1 MKVNGV
7 KFKNHKVLGDLGI
20 SFCGSDNKTLDK
32 IVLIGE
38 NGTGKTTIL
47 KEIYDLMD
55 IESNSKSENKIF
67 LELEENEKYLFKN
80 YLLENNNNIIMED
93 DILYDCADIK
103 CLDIKKEAFNFE
115 DIDRDKYKSK
125 VIYLPAEVNFNSL
138 KRVDRTFRY
147 KYKFRNEINENLIS
161 DLPSAIA
168 NRIYVEM
175 IMNEDLPARESRE
188 KVCKEVNSIFES
200 MDLDVELIGLSKDE
214 DTIPIFRN
222 IEGKEFDI
230 NGLSSG
236 EKQLFLRALSLKFL
250 NVNNSI
256 ILIDEPE
263 ISLHPRWQR
272 KIVNVYENIGE
283 NNQII
288 IATHSPHIIGNV
300 KKEQL
305 RVLKKDKEG
314 IKVMNSDELDETYGK
329 TVESI
334 LMEVMGI
341 INTRNEETAEKIEKL
356 RDLVREDKYGSKEF
370 EELYKSLRK
379 YLGNLDIDLNL
390 IDMEV
395 KRRINKKEKIERRG
409 SCC

>member
-7 KFKNHKVLGDLGI
+7 KFKNDKVLGDLEI

-47 KEIYDLMD
+47 KEICDLMD

-67 LELEENEKYLFKN
+67 LDLEENEKYLFKN

-115 DIDRDKYKSK
+115 EIEKDKYKSK

-214 DTIPIFRN
+214 DTVPIFRN

-230 NGLSSG
+230 SGLSSG

-272 KIVNVYENIGE
+272 KIINVYENIGE
-283 NNQII
+283 NNQLI

-300 KKEQL
+300 TKEQI
-305 RVLKKDKEG
+305 RVLKRDKEG
-314 IKVMNSDELDETYGK
+314 IKVMNYEELDETYGR

-334 LMEVMGI
+334 LMEIMGI
-341 INTRNEETAEKIEKL
+341 VNTRNEETAEKIETL
-356 RDLVREDKYGSKEF
+356 RNLVREDKYESKEF
-370 EELYKSLRK
+370 EELYEVLRG

-390 IDMEV
+390 IDMEI
-395 KRRINKKEKIERRG
+395 KRGINKKEK
-409 SCC
+409 

>member
-115 DIDRDKYKSK
+115 EIEKDKYKSK

-214 DTIPIFRN
+214 DTVPIFRN

-230 NGLSSG
+230 SVLSSG

-272 KIVNVYENIGE
+272 KIINVYENIGK
-283 NNQII
+283 NNQLI

-300 KKEQL
+300 TKEQI
-305 RVLKKDKEG
+305 RVLKRDKEG
-314 IKVMNSDELDETYGK
+314 IKVMNYEELDETYGR

-334 LMEVMGI
+334 LMEIMGI
-341 INTRNEETAEKIEKL
+341 VNTRNEETAEKIEIL
-356 RDLVREDKYGSKEF
+356 RNLVREDKYESKEF
-370 EELYKSLRK
+370 EELYEVLRG

-390 IDMEV
+390 IDMEIRR
-395 KRRINKKEKIERRG
+395 KR
-409 SCC
+409 

>member
-7 KFKNHKVLGDLGI
+7 KFKNDKVLGDLEI

-55 IESNSKSENKIF
+55 IESHSKSENKIF
-67 LELEENEKYLFKN
+67 LDLEENEKYLFKN
-80 YLLENNNNIIMED
+80 YLLKNNNNIIMED

-115 DIDRDKYKSK
+115 EIEKDKYKSK

-168 NRIYVEM
+168 NKIYVEM

-214 DTIPIFRN
+214 DTVPIFRN

-230 NGLSSG
+230 SGLSSG

-272 KIVNVYENIGE
+272 KIINVYENIGE
-283 NNQII
+283 NNQLI

-300 KKEQL
+300 TKEQI
-305 RVLKKDKEG
+305 RILKRDKEG
-314 IKVMNSDELDETYGK
+314 IKVMNYEELDETYGR

-334 LMEVMGI
+334 LMEIMGI
-341 INTRNEETAEKIEKL
+341 VNTRNEETAEKIEIL
-356 RDLVREDKYGSKEF
+356 RNLVREDKYESKEF
-370 EELYKSLRK
+370 EELYEVLRG

-390 IDMEV
+390 IDMEI
-395 KRRINKKEKIERRG
+395 KRRRNKKEK
-409 SCC
+409 

>member
-1 MKVNGV
+1 MKVKKVEFN
-7 KFKNHKVLGDLGI
+7 NHKVLGDLEI
-20 SFCGSDNKTLDK
+20 DFCGSDDSTLDK

-103 CLDIKKEAFNFE
+103 CLDIKKEVFNFE

-222 IEGKEFDI
+222 IGGKEFDI
-230 NGLSSG
+230 SGLSSG

-272 KIVNVYENIGE
+272 KIINVYENIGE
-283 NNQII
+283 NNQLI

-305 RVLKKDKEG
+305 RVLKRDKEG
-314 IKVMNSDELDETYGK
+314 IKVMNSEELDETYGR

-334 LMEVMGI
+334 LMEIMGI
-341 INTRNEETAEKIEKL
+341 INTRNEETAEKIETL
-356 RDLVREDKYGSKEF
+356 RNLVREDKYESKEF
-370 EELYKSLRK
+370 EELYEVLRG

-390 IDMEV
+390 IDMEI
-395 KRRINKKEKIERRG
+395 KRRRNKKEK
-409 SCC
+409 

>member
-1 MKVNGV
+1 MKVKRL
-7 KFKNHKVLGDLGI
+7 KFKNHKVLGDLDI
-20 SFCGSDNKTLDK
+20 SFQIDSNNTLDT
-32 IVLIGE
+32 IVFIGE

-47 KEIYDLMD
+47 REIYNLMD
-55 IESNSKSENKIF
+55 LENMQNSGNKIF
-67 LELEENEKYLFKN
+67 LELEENEKAILKKYP
-80 YLLENNNNIIMED
+80 LEKNNNIIMEE
-93 DILYDCADIK
+93 DILYDCI
-103 CLDIKKEAFNFE
+103 DIKKEVYDFE
-115 DIDRDKYKSK
+115 DIEKDKYKSK
-125 VIYLPAEVNFNSL
+125 VIYLPTEVNFNSL
-138 KRVDRTFRY
+138 KSVDRTFRY

-168 NRIYVEM
+168 NKIYVEM
-175 IMNEDLPARESRE
+175 IMNEDLPARESKE
-188 KVCKEVNSIFES
+188 KVCKEVNSVFES
-200 MDLDVELIGLSKDE
+200 MDLDIEFVGLSKDE
-214 DTIPIFRN
+214 NTVPIFRN

-341 INTRNEETAEKIEKL
+341 INTRNEETAEKIEEL

-395 KRRINKKEKIERRG
+395 KRRINKKEKIERSG

>member
-1 MKVNGV
+1 MKVKRVEFN
-7 KFKNHKVLGDLGI
+7 NHKILGDLEV
-20 SFCGSDNKTLDK
+20 SFQGYNNNTLDT
-32 IVLIGE
+32 IVFIGE

-47 KEIYDLMD
+47 REIYDLMD
-55 IESNSKSENKIF
+55 IENTSKSENKIF
-67 LELEENEKYLFKN
+67 LELEENEKYLLKTYPLEKN
-80 YLLENNNNIIMED
+80 NSIIMAD
-93 DILYDCADIK
+93 DILYDFVDIDNEV
-103 CLDIKKEAFNFE
+103 CNFE
-115 DIDRDKYKSK
+115 DIEKDKYKSK
-125 VIYLPAEVNFNSL
+125 VIYLPTEINFNSL

-168 NRIYVEM
+168 NRIYIEM

-188 KVCKEVNSIFES
+188 KVCKEVNSIFKS
-200 MDLDVELIGLSKDE
+200 MDLDVEFVGLSKNE

-230 NGLSSG
+230 SELSSG

-272 KIVNVYENIGE
+272 KIINVYENIGE

-305 RVLKKDKEG
+305 RVLKRDKEG
-314 IKVMNSDELDETYGK
+314 IKIMNSDELDETYGK

-334 LMEVMGI
+334 LMEIMGI
-341 INTRNEETAEKIEKL
+341 INTRNEETAEKIDKL
-356 RDLVREDKYGSKEF
+356 RELVRADEYDSYEF
-370 EELYKSLRK
+370 KKLYELLKA

-409 SCC
+409 TSC

>member
-1 MKVNGV
+1 MKVKRL
-7 KFKNHKVLGDLGI
+7 KFN
-20 SFCGSDNKTLDK
+20 TLDT
-32 IVLIGE
+32 IVFIGE

-47 KEIYDLMD
+47 REIYNLMD
-55 IESNSKSENKIF
+55 FENMQNSGNKIF
-67 LELEENEKYLFKN
+67 LELEENEKAILKKYP
-80 YLLENNNNIIMED
+80 LEKNNNIIMEE
-93 DILYDCADIK
+93 DILYDFI
-103 CLDIKKEAFNFE
+103 DIKKEVYDFE
-115 DIDRDKYKSK
+115 DIEKDKYKSK
-125 VIYLPAEVNFNSL
+125 VIYLPTEVNFNSL
-138 KRVDRTFRY
+138 KSVDRTFRY

-168 NRIYVEM
+168 NKIYVEM
-175 IMNEDLPARESRE
+175 IMNEDLPARESKE
-188 KVCKEVNSIFES
+188 KVCKEVNSVFES
-200 MDLDVELIGLSKDE
+200 MDLDIEFVGLSKDE
-214 DTIPIFRN
+214 NTVPIFRN

-395 KRRINKKEKIERRG
+395 KRRINKKEKIERMG
-409 SCC
+409 TCC

>member
-1 MKVNGV
+1 MKVKRL
-7 KFKNHKVLGDLGI
+7 KFKNHKVLGDLDI
-20 SFCGSDNKTLDK
+20 SFQIDSNNTLDT
-32 IVLIGE
+32 IVFIGE

-47 KEIYDLMD
+47 REIYNLMD
-55 IESNSKSENKIF
+55 FENMQNSGNKIF
-67 LELEENEKYLFKN
+67 LELEENEKAILKKYP
-80 YLLENNNNIIMED
+80 LEKNNNIIMEE
-93 DILYDCADIK
+93 DILYDCI
-103 CLDIKKEAFNFE
+103 DIKKEVYDFE
-115 DIDRDKYKSK
+115 DIEKDKYKSK
-125 VIYLPAEVNFNSL
+125 VIYLPTEVNFNSL
-138 KRVDRTFRY
+138 KSVDRTFRY

-168 NRIYVEM
+168 NKIYVEM
-175 IMNEDLPARESRE
+175 IMNEDLPARESKE
-188 KVCKEVNSIFES
+188 KVCKEVNSVFES
-200 MDLDVELIGLSKDE
+200 MDLDIEFVGLSKDE
-214 DTIPIFRN
+214 NTVPIFRN

-370 EELYKSLRK
+370 AELYKSLRK

>member
-1 MKVNGV
+1 M
-7 KFKNHKVLGDLGI
+7 
-20 SFCGSDNKTLDK
+20 
-32 IVLIGE
+32 
-38 NGTGKTTIL
+38 
-47 KEIYDLMD
+47 
-55 IESNSKSENKIF
+55 
-67 LELEENEKYLFKN
+67 EE
-80 YLLENNNNIIMED
+80 
-93 DILYDCADIK
+93 DILYDCI
-103 CLDIKKEAFNFE
+103 DIKKEVYDFE
-115 DIDRDKYKSK
+115 DIEKDKYKSK
-125 VIYLPAEVNFNSL
+125 VIYLPTEVNFNSL
-138 KRVDRTFRY
+138 KSVDRTFRY

-168 NRIYVEM
+168 NKIYVEM
-175 IMNEDLPARESRE
+175 IMNEDLPARESKE
-188 KVCKEVNSIFES
+188 KVCKEVNSVFES
-200 MDLDVELIGLSKDE
+200 MDLDIEFVGLSKDE
-214 DTIPIFRN
+214 NTVPIFRN

>member
-7 KFKNHKVLGDLGI
+7 KFKNDKVLGDLEI

-115 DIDRDKYKSK
+115 EIEKDKYKSK

-168 NRIYVEM
+168 NKIYVEM

-214 DTIPIFRN
+214 DTVPIFRN

-230 NGLSSG
+230 SGLSSG

-272 KIVNVYENIGE
+272 KIINVYENIGE
-283 NNQII
+283 NNQLI

-300 KKEQL
+300 TKEQI
-305 RVLKKDKEG
+305 RILKRDKEG
-314 IKVMNSDELDETYGK
+314 IKVMNYEELDETYGR

-334 LMEVMGI
+334 LMEIMGI
-341 INTRNEETAEKIEKL
+341 VNTRNEETAEKIEIL
-356 RDLVREDKYGSKEF
+356 RNLVREDKYESKEF
-370 EELYKSLRK
+370 EELYEVLRG

-390 IDMEV
+390 IDMEI
-395 KRRINKKEKIERRG
+395 KRRRNKKEK
-409 SCC
+409 

>member
-1 MKVNGV
+1 MKVKRL
-7 KFKNHKVLGDLGI
+7 KFKNHKVLGDLDI
-20 SFCGSDNKTLDK
+20 SFQIDSNNTLDT
-32 IVLIGE
+32 IVFIGE

-47 KEIYDLMD
+47 REIYNLMD
-55 IESNSKSENKIF
+55 LENMQNSGNKIF
-67 LELEENEKYLFKN
+67 LELEENEKAILKKYP
-80 YLLENNNNIIMED
+80 LEKNNNIIMEE
-93 DILYDCADIK
+93 DILYDCI
-103 CLDIKKEAFNFE
+103 DIKKEVYDFE
-115 DIDRDKYKSK
+115 DIEKDKYKSK
-125 VIYLPAEVNFNSL
+125 VIYLPTEVNFNSL
-138 KRVDRTFRY
+138 KSVDRTFRY

-168 NRIYVEM
+168 NKIYVEM
-175 IMNEDLPARESRE
+175 IMNEDLPARESKE
-188 KVCKEVNSIFES
+188 KVCKEVNSVFES
-200 MDLDVELIGLSKDE
+200 MDLDIEFVGLSKDE
-214 DTIPIFRN
+214 NTVPIFRN

-341 INTRNEETAEKIEKL
+341 INTRNEETTEKIEKL

>member
-1 MKVNGV
+1 MKVKRL
-7 KFKNHKVLGDLGI
+7 KFKNHKVLGDLDI
-20 SFCGSDNKTLDK
+20 SFQIDSNNTLDT
-32 IVLIGE
+32 IVFIGE

-47 KEIYDLMD
+47 REIYNLMD
-55 IESNSKSENKIF
+55 LENMQNSGNKIF
-67 LELEENEKYLFKN
+67 LELEENEKAILKKYP
-80 YLLENNNNIIMED
+80 LEKNNNIIMEE
-93 DILYDCADIK
+93 DILYDCI
-103 CLDIKKEAFNFE
+103 DIKKEVYDFE
-115 DIDRDKYKSK
+115 DIEKDKYKSK
-125 VIYLPAEVNFNSL
+125 VIYLPTEVNFNSL
-138 KRVDRTFRY
+138 KSVDRTFRY

-168 NRIYVEM
+168 NKIYVEM
-175 IMNEDLPARESRE
+175 IMNEDLPAKESKE
-188 KVCKEVNSIFES
+188 KVCKEVNSVFES
-200 MDLDVELIGLSKDE
+200 MDLDIEFVGLSKDE
-214 DTIPIFRN
+214 NTVPIFRN

-341 INTRNEETAEKIEKL
+341 INTRNEETAEKIEEL

>member
-115 DIDRDKYKSK
+115 EIEKDKYKSK

-188 KVCKEVNSIFES
+188 KICKEVNSIFES

-214 DTIPIFRN
+214 DTVPIFRN

-230 NGLSSG
+230 SGLSSG

-272 KIVNVYENIGE
+272 KIINVYENIGE
-283 NNQII
+283 NNQLI

-300 KKEQL
+300 TKEQI
-305 RVLKKDKEG
+305 RVLKRDKEG
-314 IKVMNSDELDETYGK
+314 IKVMNYEELDETYGR

-334 LMEVMGI
+334 LMEIMGI
-341 INTRNEETAEKIEKL
+341 VNTRNEETAEKIETL
-356 RDLVREDKYGSKEF
+356 RNLVREDKYESKEF
-370 EELYKSLRK
+370 EELYEVLRG

-390 IDMEV
+390 IDMEIRR
-395 KRRINKKEKIERRG
+395 KR
-409 SCC
+409 

>member
-115 DIDRDKYKSK
+115 EIEKDKYKSK

-188 KVCKEVNSIFES
+188 KICKEVNSIFES

-214 DTIPIFRN
+214 DTVPIFRN

-230 NGLSSG
+230 SGLSSG

-272 KIVNVYENIGE
+272 KIINVYENIGE
-283 NNQII
+283 NNQLI

-300 KKEQL
+300 TKEQI
-305 RVLKKDKEG
+305 RVLKRDKEG
-314 IKVMNSDELDETYGK
+314 IKVMNYEELDETYGR

-334 LMEVMGI
+334 LMEIMGI
-341 INTRNEETAEKIEKL
+341 VNTRNEETAEKIEIL
-356 RDLVREDKYGSKEF
+356 RNLVREDKYESKEF
-370 EELYKSLRK
+370 EELYEVLRG

-390 IDMEV
+390 IDMEIR
-395 KRRINKKEKIERRG
+395 RRINKKEK
-409 SCC
+409 

>member
-1 MKVNGV
+1 MKVKKI
-7 KFKNHKVLGDLGI
+7 KFKNHRVLGDLEI
-20 SFCGSDNKTLDK
+20 DFCGSDDSTLDK

-55 IESNSKSENKIF
+55 IESTSKSENKIF
-67 LELEENEKYLFKN
+67 LELEENEKCLFKN
-80 YLLENNNNIIMED
+80 YSLENNNNIIMED
-93 DILYDCADIK
+93 DILYDCVGIK
-103 CLDIKKEAFNFE
+103 NDEFNFE
-115 DIDRDKYKSK
+115 EIEIDKYKSK

-175 IMNEDLPARESRE
+175 IMNEDLPAKESRE
-188 KVCKEVNSIFES
+188 KVCKEVNSIFVS

-214 DTIPIFRN
+214 DTVPIFRN

-230 NGLSSG
+230 SGLSSG

-395 KRRINKKEKIERRG
+395 KRRINKKEKN
-409 SCC
+409 

>member
-1 MKVNGV
+1 MKVKRL
-7 KFKNHKVLGDLGI
+7 KFKNHKVLGDLDI
-20 SFCGSDNKTLDK
+20 SFQIDSNNTLDT
-32 IVLIGE
+32 IVFIGE

-47 KEIYDLMD
+47 REIYNLMD
-55 IESNSKSENKIF
+55 LENMQNSGNKIF
-67 LELEENEKYLFKN
+67 LELEENEKAILKKYP
-80 YLLENNNNIIMED
+80 LEKNNNIIMEE
-93 DILYDCADIK
+93 DILYDCI
-103 CLDIKKEAFNFE
+103 DIKKEVYDFE
-115 DIDRDKYKSK
+115 DIEKDKYKSK
-125 VIYLPAEVNFNSL
+125 VIYLPTEVNFNSL
-138 KRVDRTFRY
+138 KSVDRTFRY

-168 NRIYVEM
+168 NKIYVEM
-175 IMNEDLPARESRE
+175 IMNEDLPARESKE
-188 KVCKEVNSIFES
+188 KVCKEVNSVFES
-200 MDLDVELIGLSKDE
+200 MDLDIEFVGLSKDE
-214 DTIPIFRN
+214 NTVPIFRN

-314 IKVMNSDELDETYGK
+314 TKVMNSDELDETYGK

-390 IDMEV
+390 IDIEV

>member
-7 KFKNHKVLGDLGI
+7 KFKNHKVLGDLEI
-20 SFCGSDNKTLDK
+20 DFCGSDNKTLDK

-47 KEIYDLMD
+47 KEIYDLID
-55 IESNSKSENKIF
+55 IESHSKSENKIF
-67 LELEENEKYLFKN
+67 LELEENEKYLLKN

-230 NGLSSG
+230 SGLSSG
-236 EKQLFLRALSLKFL
+236 EK
-250 NVNNSI
+250 
-256 ILIDEPE
+256 
-263 ISLHPRWQR
+263 
-272 KIVNVYENIGE
+272 
-283 NNQII
+283 
-288 IATHSPHIIGNV
+288 
-300 KKEQL
+300 
-305 RVLKKDKEG
+305 
-314 IKVMNSDELDETYGK
+314 
-329 TVESI
+329 
-334 LMEVMGI
+334 
-341 INTRNEETAEKIEKL
+341 
-356 RDLVREDKYGSKEF
+356 
-370 EELYKSLRK
+370 
-379 YLGNLDIDLNL
+379 
-390 IDMEV
+390 
-395 KRRINKKEKIERRG
+395 
-409 SCC
+409 

>member
-1 MKVNGV
+1 MKVKRL
-7 KFKNHKVLGDLGI
+7 KFKNHKVLGDLDI
-20 SFCGSDNKTLDK
+20 SFQIDSNNTLDT
-32 IVLIGE
+32 IVFIGE

-47 KEIYDLMD
+47 REIYNLMD
-55 IESNSKSENKIF
+55 LENMQNSGNKIF
-67 LELEENEKYLFKN
+67 LELEENEKAILKKYP
-80 YLLENNNNIIMED
+80 LEKNNNIIMEE
-93 DILYDCADIK
+93 DILYDCI
-103 CLDIKKEAFNFE
+103 DIKKEVYDFE
-115 DIDRDKYKSK
+115 DIEKDKYKSK
-125 VIYLPAEVNFNSL
+125 VIYLPTEVNFNSL
-138 KRVDRTFRY
+138 KSVDRTFRY

-168 NRIYVEM
+168 NKIYVEM
-175 IMNEDLPARESRE
+175 IMNEDLPARESKE
-188 KVCKEVNSIFES
+188 KVCKEVNSVFES
-200 MDLDVELIGLSKDE
+200 MDLDIEFVGLSKDE
-214 DTIPIFRN
+214 NTVPIFRN

-341 INTRNEETAEKIEKL
+341 INTRK
-356 RDLVREDKYGSKEF
+356 
-370 EELYKSLRK
+370 
-379 YLGNLDIDLNL
+379 
-390 IDMEV
+390 
-395 KRRINKKEKIERRG
+395 
-409 SCC
+409 

>member
-1 MKVNGV
+1 MKVKRL
-7 KFKNHKVLGDLGI
+7 KFKNHKVLGDLDI
-20 SFCGSDNKTLDK
+20 SFQIDSNNTLDT
-32 IVLIGE
+32 IVFIGE

-47 KEIYDLMD
+47 REIYNLMD
-55 IESNSKSENKIF
+55 LENMQNSGNKIF
-67 LELEENEKYLFKN
+67 LELEENEKAILKKYP
-80 YLLENNNNIIMED
+80 LEKNNNIIMEE
-93 DILYDCADIK
+93 DILYDCI
-103 CLDIKKEAFNFE
+103 DIKKEVYDFE
-115 DIDRDKYKSK
+115 DIEKDKYKSK
-125 VIYLPAEVNFNSL
+125 VIYLPTEVNFNSL
-138 KRVDRTFRY
+138 KSVDRTFRY

-168 NRIYVEM
+168 NKIYVEM
-175 IMNEDLPARESRE
+175 IMNEDLPARESKE
-188 KVCKEVNSIFES
+188 KVCKEVNSVFES
-200 MDLDVELIGLSKDE
+200 VDLDIEFVGLSKDE
-214 DTIPIFRN
+214 NTVPIFRN

>member
-1 MKVNGV
+1 MKVKRL
-7 KFKNHKVLGDLGI
+7 KFKNHKVLGDLDI
-20 SFCGSDNKTLDK
+20 SFQIDSNNTLDT
-32 IVLIGE
+32 IVFIGE

-47 KEIYDLMD
+47 REIYNLMD
-55 IESNSKSENKIF
+55 LENMQNSGNKIF
-67 LELEENEKYLFKN
+67 LELEENEKAILKKYP
-80 YLLENNNNIIMED
+80 LEKNNNIIMEE
-93 DILYDCADIK
+93 DILYDCI
-103 CLDIKKEAFNFE
+103 DIKKEVYDFE
-115 DIDRDKYKSK
+115 DIEKDKYKSK
-125 VIYLPAEVNFNSL
+125 VIYLPTEVNFNSL
-138 KRVDRTFRY
+138 KSVDRTFRY

-168 NRIYVEM
+168 NKIYVEM
-175 IMNEDLPARESRE
+175 IMNEDLPARESKE
-188 KVCKEVNSIFES
+188 KVCKEVNSVFES
-200 MDLDVELIGLSKDE
+200 MDLDIEFVGLSKDE
-214 DTIPIFRN
+214 NTVPIFRN

-305 RVLKKDKEG
+305 RV
-314 IKVMNSDELDETYGK
+314 MNSDELDETYGK

-341 INTRNEETAEKIEKL
+341 INTRNEETAEKIEEL

>member
-1 MKVNGV
+1 MKVKRL
-7 KFKNHKVLGDLGI
+7 KFKNHKVLGDLDI
-20 SFCGSDNKTLDK
+20 SFQIDSNNTLDT
-32 IVLIGE
+32 IVFIGE

-47 KEIYDLMD
+47 REIYNLMD
-55 IESNSKSENKIF
+55 LENMQNSGNKIF
-67 LELEENEKYLFKN
+67 LELEENEKAILKKYP
-80 YLLENNNNIIMED
+80 LEKNNNIIMEE
-93 DILYDCADIK
+93 DILYDCI
-103 CLDIKKEAFNFE
+103 DIKKEVYDFE
-115 DIDRDKYKSK
+115 DIEKDKYKSK
-125 VIYLPAEVNFNSL
+125 VIYLPTEVNFNSL
-138 KRVDRTFRY
+138 KSVDRTFRY

-168 NRIYVEM
+168 NKIYVEM
-175 IMNEDLPARESRE
+175 IMNEDLPARESKE
-188 KVCKEVNSIFES
+188 KVCKEVNSVFES
-200 MDLDVELIGLSKDE
+200 MDLDIEFVGLSKDE
-214 DTIPIFRN
+214 NTVPIFRN

-341 INTRNEETAEKIEKL
+341 INTRNEETAEKIEEL

-395 KRRINKKEKIERRG
+395 KRRINKKEKIERREVVVK
-409 SCC
+409 SK

>member
-1 MKVNGV
+1 MKVKRL
-7 KFKNHKVLGDLGI
+7 KFKNHKVLGDLDI
-20 SFCGSDNKTLDK
+20 SFQIDSNNTLDT
-32 IVLIGE
+32 IVFIGE

-47 KEIYDLMD
+47 REIYNLMD
-55 IESNSKSENKIF
+55 FENMQNSGNKIF
-67 LELEENEKYLFKN
+67 LELEENEKAILKKYP
-80 YLLENNNNIIMED
+80 LEKNNNIIMEE
-93 DILYDCADIK
+93 DILYDFI
-103 CLDIKKEAFNFE
+103 DIKKEVYDFE
-115 DIDRDKYKSK
+115 DIEKDKYKSK
-125 VIYLPAEVNFNSL
+125 VIYLPTEVNFNSL
-138 KRVDRTFRY
+138 KSVDRTFRY

-168 NRIYVEM
+168 NKIYVEM
-175 IMNEDLPARESRE
+175 IMNEDLPARESKE
-188 KVCKEVNSIFES
+188 KVCKEVNSVFES
-200 MDLDVELIGLSKDE
+200 MDLDIEFVGLSKDE
-214 DTIPIFRN
+214 NTVPIFRN

-305 RVLKKDKEG
+305 RVLIKDKEG

-379 YLGNLDIDLNL
+379 YLGN
-390 IDMEV
+390 
-395 KRRINKKEKIERRG
+395 
-409 SCC
+409 

>member
-7 KFKNHKVLGDLGI
+7 KFKNHKVLGDLEI

-55 IESNSKSENKIF
+55 IESHSKSENKIF
-67 LELEENEKYLFKN
+67 LDLEENEKYLFKN
-80 YLLENNNNIIMED
+80 YLLKNNNNIIMED

-115 DIDRDKYKSK
+115 EIEKDKYKSK

-168 NRIYVEM
+168 NKIYVEM

-230 NGLSSG
+230 SGLSSG

-272 KIVNVYENIGE
+272 KIINVYENIGE
-283 NNQII
+283 NNQLI

-300 KKEQL
+300 TKEQI
-305 RVLKKDKEG
+305 RVLKRDKEG
-314 IKVMNSDELDETYGK
+314 IKVMNYEELDETYGR

-334 LMEVMGI
+334 LMEIMGI
-341 INTRNEETAEKIEKL
+341 VNTRNEETAEKIETL
-356 RDLVREDKYGSKEF
+356 RNLVREDKYESKEF
-370 EELYKSLRK
+370 EELYEVLRG

-390 IDMEV
+390 IDMEI
-395 KRRINKKEKIERRG
+395 KRRINKKEK
-409 SCC
+409 

>member
-1 MKVNGV
+1 MKVKRL
-7 KFKNHKVLGDLGI
+7 KFKNHKVLGDLDI
-20 SFCGSDNKTLDK
+20 SFQIDSNNTLDT
-32 IVLIGE
+32 IVFIGE

-47 KEIYDLMD
+47 REIYNLMD
-55 IESNSKSENKIF
+55 LENMQNSGNKIF
-67 LELEENEKYLFKN
+67 LELEENEKAILKKYP
-80 YLLENNNNIIMED
+80 LEKNNNIIMEE
-93 DILYDCADIK
+93 DILYDCI
-103 CLDIKKEAFNFE
+103 DIKKEVYDFE
-115 DIDRDKYKSK
+115 DIEKDKYKSK
-125 VIYLPAEVNFNSL
+125 VIYLPTEVNFNSL
-138 KRVDRTFRY
+138 KSVDRTFRY

-168 NRIYVEM
+168 NKIYVEM
-175 IMNEDLPARESRE
+175 IMNEDLPARESKE
-188 KVCKEVNSIFES
+188 KVCKEVNSVFES
-200 MDLDVELIGLSKDE
+200 MDLDIEFVGLSKDE
-214 DTIPIFRN
+214 NTVPIFRN

-341 INTRNEETAEKIEKL
+341 INTRNEETAEKIEEL

>member
-1 MKVNGV
+1 MKVKRL
-7 KFKNHKVLGDLGI
+7 KFKNHKVLGDLDI
-20 SFCGSDNKTLDK
+20 SFQIDSNNTLDT
-32 IVLIGE
+32 IVFIGE

-47 KEIYDLMD
+47 REIYNLMD
-55 IESNSKSENKIF
+55 LENMQNSGNKIF
-67 LELEENEKYLFKN
+67 LELEENEKAILKKYP
-80 YLLENNNNIIMED
+80 LEKNNNIIMEE
-93 DILYDCADIK
+93 DILYDCI
-103 CLDIKKEAFNFE
+103 DIKKEVYDFE
-115 DIDRDKYKSK
+115 DIEKDKYKSK
-125 VIYLPAEVNFNSL
+125 VIYLPTEVNFNSL
-138 KRVDRTFRY
+138 KSVDRTFRY

-168 NRIYVEM
+168 NKIYVEM
-175 IMNEDLPARESRE
+175 IMNEDLPARESKE
-188 KVCKEVNSIFES
+188 KVCKEVNSVFES
-200 MDLDVELIGLSKDE
+200 MDLDIEFVGLSKDE
-214 DTIPIFRN
+214 NTVPIFRN

-379 YLGNLDIDLNL
+379 YLGNLDMDLNL

-395 KRRINKKEKIERRG
+395 KRRINKKEKIERSG

>member
-55 IESNSKSENKIF
+55 IESHSKSENKIF
-67 LELEENEKYLFKN
+67 LDLEENEKYLFKN
-80 YLLENNNNIIMED
+80 YLLKNNNNIIMED

-115 DIDRDKYKSK
+115 EIEKDKYKSK

-214 DTIPIFRN
+214 DTVPIFRN

-230 NGLSSG
+230 SGLSSG

-272 KIVNVYENIGE
+272 KIINVYENIGE
-283 NNQII
+283 NNQLII
-288 IATHSPHIIGNV
+288 TTHSPHIIGNV
-300 KKEQL
+300 TKEQI
-305 RVLKKDKEG
+305 RVLKRDKEG
-314 IKVMNSDELDETYGK
+314 IKVMKSEELDETYGR

-334 LMEVMGI
+334 LMEIMGI
-341 INTRNEETAEKIEKL
+341 VNTRNEETAEKIEIL
-356 RDLVREDKYGSKEF
+356 RNLVREDKYESKEF
-370 EELYKSLRK
+370 AELYEVLRG

-390 IDMEV
+390 IDMEIR
-395 KRRINKKEKIERRG
+395 RRINKKEK
-409 SCC
+409 

>member
-47 KEIYDLMD
+47 KEICDLMD

-115 DIDRDKYKSK
+115 EIEKDKYKSK

-188 KVCKEVNSIFES
+188 KICKEVNSIFES

-230 NGLSSG
+230 SGLSSG

-272 KIVNVYENIGE
+272 KIINVYENIGE
-283 NNQII
+283 NNQLI

-300 KKEQL
+300 TKEQI
-305 RVLKKDKEG
+305 RVLKRDKEG
-314 IKVMNSDELDETYGK
+314 IKVMNYEELDETYGR

-334 LMEVMGI
+334 LMEIMGI
-341 INTRNEETAEKIEKL
+341 VNTRNEETAEKIETL
-356 RDLVREDKYGSKEF
+356 RNLVREDKYESKEF
-370 EELYKSLRK
+370 EELYEVLRG

-390 IDMEV
+390 IDMEIR
-395 KRRINKKEKIERRG
+395 RRINKKEK
-409 SCC
+409 

>member
-1 MKVNGV
+1 LKVKRL
-7 KFKNHKVLGDLGI
+7 KFKNHKVLGDLDI
-20 SFCGSDNKTLDK
+20 SFQIDSNNTLDT
-32 IVLIGE
+32 IVFIGE

-47 KEIYDLMD
+47 REIYNLMD
-55 IESNSKSENKIF
+55 LENMQNSGNKIF
-67 LELEENEKYLFKN
+67 LELEENEKAILKKYP
-80 YLLENNNNIIMED
+80 LEKNNNIIMEE
-93 DILYDCADIK
+93 DILYDCI
-103 CLDIKKEAFNFE
+103 DIKKEVYDFE
-115 DIDRDKYKSK
+115 DIEKDKYKSK
-125 VIYLPAEVNFNSL
+125 VIYLPTEVNFNSL
-138 KRVDRTFRY
+138 KSVDRTFRY

-168 NRIYVEM
+168 NKVYVEM
-175 IMNEDLPARESRE
+175 IMNEDLPARESKE
-188 KVCKEVNSIFES
+188 KVCKEVNSVFES
-200 MDLDVELIGLSKDE
+200 VDLDIEFVGLSKDE
-214 DTIPIFRN
+214 NTVPIFRN

>member
-1 MKVNGV
+1 MKVKRL
-7 KFKNHKVLGDLGI
+7 KFKNHKVLGDLDI
-20 SFCGSDNKTLDK
+20 SFQIDSNNTLDT
-32 IVLIGE
+32 IVFIGE

-47 KEIYDLMD
+47 REIYNLMD
-55 IESNSKSENKIF
+55 LENMQNSGNKIF
-67 LELEENEKYLFKN
+67 LELEENEKAILKKYP
-80 YLLENNNNIIMED
+80 LEKNNNIIMEE
-93 DILYDCADIK
+93 DILYDCI
-103 CLDIKKEAFNFE
+103 DIKKEVYDFE
-115 DIDRDKYKSK
+115 DIEKDKYKSK

-138 KRVDRTFRY
+138 KSVDRTFRY

-168 NRIYVEM
+168 NKIYVEM
-175 IMNEDLPARESRE
+175 IMNEDLPARESKE
-188 KVCKEVNSIFES
+188 KVCKEVNSVFES
-200 MDLDVELIGLSKDE
+200 MDLDIEFVGLSKDE
-214 DTIPIFRN
+214 NTVPIFRN

-356 RDLVREDKYGSKEF
+356 RDLVREDKYGLKEF

>member
-7 KFKNHKVLGDLGI
+7 KFKNDKVLGDLEI

-55 IESNSKSENKIF
+55 IESHSKSENKIF
-67 LELEENEKYLFKN
+67 LDLEENEKYLFKN
-80 YLLENNNNIIMED
+80 YLLKNNNNIIMED

-115 DIDRDKYKSK
+115 EIEKDKYKSK

-168 NRIYVEM
+168 NKIYVEM

-230 NGLSSG
+230 SGLSSG

-272 KIVNVYENIGE
+272 KIINVYENIGE
-283 NNQII
+283 NNQLI

-300 KKEQL
+300 TKEQI
-305 RVLKKDKEG
+305 RVLKRDKEG
-314 IKVMNSDELDETYGK
+314 IKVMNYEELDETYGR

-334 LMEVMGI
+334 LMEIMGI
-341 INTRNEETAEKIEKL
+341 VNTRNEETAEKIEIL
-356 RDLVREDKYGSKEF
+356 RNLVREDKYESKEF
-370 EELYKSLRK
+370 EELYEVLRG

-390 IDMEV
+390 IDMEI
-395 KRRINKKEKIERRG
+395 KRRRNKKEK
-409 SCC
+409 

>member
-1 MKVNGV
+1 MKVKKVEFN
-7 KFKNHKVLGDLGI
+7 NHKVLGDLEI
-20 SFCGSDNKTLDK
+20 DFCGSDDSTLDK

-93 DILYDCADIK
+93 DILYDCVDIK

-230 NGLSSG
+230 SGLSSG

-272 KIVNVYENIGE
+272 KIINVYENIGE
-283 NNQII
+283 NNQLI
-288 IATHSPHIIGNV
+288 IATYSPHIIGNV

-305 RVLKKDKEG
+305 RVLKRDKEG
-314 IKVMNSDELDETYGK
+314 IKVMNSEELDETYGR

-334 LMEVMGI
+334 LMEIMGI
-341 INTRNEETAEKIEKL
+341 INTRNEETAEKIETL
-356 RDLVREDKYGSKEF
+356 RNLVREDKYESKEF
-370 EELYKSLRK
+370 EELYEVLRG

-390 IDMEV
+390 IDMEI
-395 KRRINKKEKIERRG
+395 KRRRNKKEK
-409 SCC
+409 

>member
-1 MKVNGV
+1 MKVKRVEFN
-7 KFKNHKVLGDLGI
+7 NHKILGDLEV
-20 SFCGSDNKTLDK
+20 SFQGYNNNTLDT
-32 IVLIGE
+32 IVFIGE

-47 KEIYDLMD
+47 REIYDLMD
-55 IESNSKSENKIF
+55 IENTSKSENKIF
-67 LELEENEKYLFKN
+67 LELEENEKYLLKTYPLEKN
-80 YLLENNNNIIMED
+80 NSIIMAD
-93 DILYDCADIK
+93 DILYDFVDIDNEV
-103 CLDIKKEAFNFE
+103 CNFE
-115 DIDRDKYKSK
+115 DIEKDKYKSK
-125 VIYLPAEVNFNSL
+125 VIYLPTEINFNSL

-168 NRIYVEM
+168 NRIYIEM

-188 KVCKEVNSIFES
+188 KICKEVNSIFKS
-200 MDLDVELIGLSKDE
+200 MDLDVEFVGLSKNE

-230 NGLSSG
+230 SELSSG

-272 KIVNVYENIGE
+272 KIINVYENIGE

-305 RVLKKDKEG
+305 RVLKRDKEG
-314 IKVMNSDELDETYGK
+314 IKIMNSDELDETYGK

-334 LMEVMGI
+334 LMEIMGI
-341 INTRNEETAEKIEKL
+341 INTRNEETAEKIDKL
-356 RDLVREDKYGSKEF
+356 RELVRADEYDSYEF
-370 EELYKSLRK
+370 KKLYELLKA

-409 SCC
+409 TSC

>member
-115 DIDRDKYKSK
+115 EIEKDKYKSK

-214 DTIPIFRN
+214 DTVPIFRN

-230 NGLSSG
+230 SGLSSG

-272 KIVNVYENIGE
+272 KIINVYENIGE
-283 NNQII
+283 NNQLI

-300 KKEQL
+300 TKEQI
-305 RVLKKDKEG
+305 RVLKRDKEG
-314 IKVMNSDELDETYGK
+314 IKVMNYEELDETYGR

-334 LMEVMGI
+334 LMEIMGI
-341 INTRNEETAEKIEKL
+341 VNTRNEETAEKIEIL
-356 RDLVREDKYGSKEF
+356 RNLVREDKYESKEF
-370 EELYKSLRK
+370 EELYEVLRG

-390 IDMEV
+390 IDMEIR
-395 KRRINKKEKIERRG
+395 RRINKKEK
-409 SCC
+409 